1 MAVSDR
7 RPHVVFLDH
16 VARLSGGEIAL
27 LRLLPE
33 LGHHIRVTVILGEDG
48 PLAEKLSDSGI
59 PAEVLP
65 LPSRVRDLRRETI
78 NPRLDVR
85 VLAPLPRYVARLRR
99 RIEELEPDLI
109 HTNSLKSAMYGGAAG
124 RLARVPVVWHI
135 RDRIAPDYLPATAV
149 GLVRLLSRFLP
160 SGVIANSA
168 ETMSTL
174 PARSNARVLYN
185 AILPDVVAPRRRLTR
200 HEWSGLTI
208 GVIGRVT
215 PWKGQDV
222 FLDAFARAFGGT
234 TARARIVGS
243 ALFGE
248 DDYAAAL
255 VDRSRTLGI
264 SDQVEFRG
272 FREDV
277 WAELRD
283 LDILVHCSV
292 RPEPFGQ
299 VVLEGLAAG
308 VPVVAANAGG
318 PKELITNGVNG
329 ILTTPGDSRELADA
343 LKTLADDWVLRAKI
357 AAAGRRRSK
366 DFAPGPT
373 VEQLL
378 AFYEPLLAR

>member
-1 MAVSDR
+1 M
-7 RPHVVFLDH
+7 
-16 VARLSGGEIAL
+16 

-174 PARSNARVLYN
+174 PARSNAHVLYN